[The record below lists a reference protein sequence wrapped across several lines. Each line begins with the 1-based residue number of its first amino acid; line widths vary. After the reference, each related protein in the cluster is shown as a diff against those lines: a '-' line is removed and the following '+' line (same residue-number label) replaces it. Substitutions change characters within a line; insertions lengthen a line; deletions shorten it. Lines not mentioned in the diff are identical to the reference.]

1 MTAESAKKRAVRQ
14 ALRRQRPEVV
24 PHYVGLTHGAR
35 RKLVDHFAD
44 ALPAVLNN
52 SLSIFYLDR
61 PDTWQWTSPD
71 TIRDMWGILWDRSVD
86 RDIGVP
92 HQPRFPE
99 AHMRYWDPPPINE
112 RLFEPIRD
120 FVDENPDTFSIV
132 SLSYFTLYDRA
143 WALRGI
149 ENLLADMII
158 HPRFVEDLLEA
169 LTDWSLRATEGIL
182 RIPGVDAVHFN
193 DDWGHQQGITMGLPL
208 WRRFLQPR
216 LRRLYSIVKKAD
228 VFLSIH
234 SCGKVQ
240 ELFPTLIELG
250 VDLFNPFQPEVMDV
264 KSIHA
269 LYREKLSFWGG
280 LSVQRTLP
288 LGSPD
293 DVRREVRQLWEMG
306 RQGSYILSPS
316 HDVPS
321 DVPLENLLAMLET
334 IRELEGN
341 C

>member
-1 MTAESAKKRAVRQ
+1 MTAESERKHAVRQ
-14 ALRRQRPEVV
+14 ALWRQPPDRV
-24 PHYVGLTHGAR
+24 PHYIGLTEGAR
-35 RKLVDHFAD
+35 RKLSDHFGD
-44 ALPAVLNN
+44 ALPRALNN

-61 PDTWQWTSPD
+61 PDTWQWTSSD

-92 HQPRFPE
+92 RCPRFPE
-99 AHMRYWDPPPINE
+99 PNMRYWDPPPIDD
-112 RLFEPIRD
+112 RLFEPVRA
-120 FVDENPDTFSIV
+120 FVAKNSETFTIV

-149 ENLLADMII
+149 ENLLGDMII
-158 HPRFVEDLLEA
+158 HPNFVSELLDA
-169 LTDWSLRATEGIL
+169 LMEWSLRATEGIL

-193 DDWGHQQGITMGLPL
+193 DDWGHQQGLTMGLPH
-208 WRRFLQPR
+208 WREFLQPR
-216 LRRLYSIVKKAD
+216 LSRLYARVKEAG

-240 ELFPTLIELG
+240 ELFPTLIGLG

-269 LYREKLSFWGG
+269 RYRERLSFWGG

-293 DVRREVRQLWEMG
+293 DVRRETRQLWQMG
-306 RQGSYILSPS
+306 EQGSYILSPS

-321 DVPLENLLAMLET
+321 DVPVENLLAMVET
-334 IRELEGN
+334 IHELEGG
-341 C
+341 